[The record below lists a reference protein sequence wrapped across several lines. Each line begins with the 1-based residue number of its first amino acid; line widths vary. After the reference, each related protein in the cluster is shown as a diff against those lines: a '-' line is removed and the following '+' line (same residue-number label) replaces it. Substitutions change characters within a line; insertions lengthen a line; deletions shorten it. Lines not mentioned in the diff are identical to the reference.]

1 MRECFSPRVLFKF
14 FSSDQQIFCNPIQY
28 LFLESHILSMV
39 MKITKRSN
47 KTFSLY
53 STYYESSIP
62 FFPREK
68 GYFCTYLTRG
78 VYFFTLKRQQI
89 LFLPLH
95 IVCLRAVAV
104 VFLDDGGLVKQTYQ
118 SLDPS
123 IYEPV
128 NLRTCQSIL
137 GGRGNAFKL

>member
-28 LFLESHILSMV
+28 LFLESHIINGDEDERNAQIKPSVCILR
-39 MKITKRSN
+39 ITKVLSL
-47 KTFSLY
+47 FS
-53 STYYESSIP
+53 
-62 FFPREK
+62 PREK

-89 LFLPLH
+89 LFLPLR

-137 GGRGNAFKL
+137 GGRGNTFKL

>member
-89 LFLPLH
+89 LFLPLR